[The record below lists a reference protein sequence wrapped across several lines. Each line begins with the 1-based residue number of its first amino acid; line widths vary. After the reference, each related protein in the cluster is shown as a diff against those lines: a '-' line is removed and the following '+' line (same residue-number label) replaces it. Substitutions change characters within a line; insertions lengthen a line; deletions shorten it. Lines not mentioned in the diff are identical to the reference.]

1 MWISWEILP
10 VPKNYFE
17 LRRLL
22 NYGKSN
28 YGELS
33 VFNKILKLEKGAIKP
48 LQCKKTLKVLI
59 KSVKEFTG
67 INFNISSNKPK
78 AWSLLLH
85 RCLKKF
91 QKTFQR
97 TSKWLLSNYDFFLKV
112 SELNIKLDEP
122 SLKEWIHLWI
132 PVTFRSSFYWYLCKK
147 SFLKLLIWSS

>member
-1 MWISWEILP
+1 M
-10 VPKNYFE
+10 
-17 LRRLL
+17 
-22 NYGKSN
+22 
-28 YGELS
+28 
-33 VFNKILKLEKGAIKP
+33 KLEKGAIKP

-147 SFLKLLIWSS
+147 SFLNLEFLKFTNKAFLISVVIFRSFFSCQIKQMYLI